1 MGLGKINHR
10 THWDYTGWVN
20 ALMTPIIVLLDA
32 IEIDRICNTR
42 QLIKISG
49 ISPQI
54 RIINDTAEIALKMSI
69 IDRIKT
75 K

>member
-10 THWDYTGWVN
+10 THWDYTGWGN
-20 ALMTPIIVLLDA
+20 ALMAPVIVLLDA
-32 IEIDRICNTR
+32 IEIDRICKTR